1 MVLEMSRYPEHIA
14 RISVDQYHKMIDTGV
29 LSESDRIELLDGFLV
44 PKMTNN
50 PLHAGTIQQ
59 LSDLL
64 KTLLPQ
70 NVYHVR
76 TQLPI
81 TLKKSEPEPDII
93 VALPDKQ
100 HYTTRHPHVEDVL
113 LVIEVA
119 DSSLKQDQTTKL
131 EIYAEAGIPWYWIV
145 NLQNKVIEVYSQ
157 PIVLEGNPTYRNREQ
172 FRRQDLL
179 PIMLT
184 GKEVSAIH
192 VADFLF

>member
-1 MVLEMSRYPEHIA
+1 
-14 RISVDQYHKMIDTGV
+14 
-29 LSESDRIELLDGFLV
+29 
-44 PKMTNN
+44 MTNN

-64 KTLLPQ
+64 KTLLPK
-70 NVYHVR
+70 NFYHVR

-113 LVIEVA
+113 LVIDVA

-131 EIYAEAGIPWYWIV
+131 EIYAEAGIGWYWIV
-145 NLQNKVIEVYSQ
+145 NLQNKVVEVYSQ
-157 PIVLEGNPTYRNREQ
+157 PIVLEGNLTYRNREQ
-172 FRRQDLL
+172 YRRQDQL
-179 PIMLT
+179 PVVVNNKT
-184 GKEVSAIH
+184 
-192 VADFLF
+192 VANIQIAEFLF